1 MNTFIQGHLESFDQL
16 MHFIESLDE
25 ADYQHIAKPWF
36 SSSIGQHLRHIVDLY
51 LALVNGAE
59 FDSIDYDT
67 KRRGSPIETARDSGL
82 SELMKIRAWL
92 CQISSEA
99 MDQEISISTETALS
113 FQHSECFKS
122 SFGRELCF
130 ASSHLIHHLAIM
142 GAIAKMAG
150 VSVDPALGL
159 APATAT
165 YTREQQACAR

>member
-1 MNTFIQGHLESFDQL
+1 MNKFIQGHLESFDQL
-16 MHFIESLDE
+16 VNFIESLDE
-25 ADYQHIAKPWF
+25 TDYQHLAKPWF

-59 FDSIDYDT
+59 LKSIDYDA
-67 KRRGSPIETARDSGL
+67 KRRGSPIETSRDLGL
-82 SELMKIRAWL
+82 SELVKIRVWL
-92 CQISSEA
+92 CEISTEE
-99 MDQEISISTETALS
+99 MDQDILISTETALS
-113 FQHSECFKS
+113 FQHLEVFKS

-142 GAIAKMAG
+142 GAIAKMSG
-150 VSVDPALGL
+150 VKVESNLGL